1 MIERGWAW
9 SGTVAVL
16 GALLAPPAGAVA
28 QQGGFPSR
36 PPAPLPQKE
45 VSFPM
50 VGRDTLPNGLRLVVV
65 ENHEQPVVSVRLYL
79 PGAGGINDPT
89 AEIGL
94 ADLTAGMLDKGTA
107 TRTAAE
113 IASGI
118 EGLGASLNAGSG
130 DDYAFVVATTLT
142 RHLPQVMDIFADVVE
157 HPTFPEDEFQTQKK
171 RELSALQVQLSQPGV
186 LAQRQFMERV
196 YGEYPYGDAPTPA
209 SVGGL
214 ICDDLATFQRERYV
228 PDRSLLVFAGDIDL
242 AQARALATREF
253 GAWQGGPP
261 SPPSMPA
268 PPAPSP
274 SHIWLVHRPGSVQSN
289 LWLGNL
295 GIRPGNP
302 DEFALDVM
310 NRVLGGG
317 ANSRLFLILREQK
330 GWTYGAY
337 SRESEPVGQGYFA
350 ATTEVR
356 TPVTDSA
363 LTEMIA
369 QIRRIRTQVVPDS
382 ELAEAKDYLTGH
394 FPLEIETPEQVA
406 SEVADALIR
415 GVGIGYLEHYRSR
428 IAAVGGPD
436 VERVAATYLH
446 PDSLVIVVVGDAKAV
461 DDPLAKIAPV
471 TLLNEHGEPIDK
483 SQLGGK

>member
-1 MIERGWAW
+1 
-9 SGTVAVL
+9 
-16 GALLAPPAGAVA
+16 
-28 QQGGFPSR
+28 
-36 PPAPLPQKE
+36 
-45 VSFPM
+45 
-50 VGRDTLPNGLRLVVV
+50 
-65 ENHEQPVVSVRLYL
+65 
-79 PGAGGINDPT
+79 
-89 AEIGL
+89 
-94 ADLTAGMLDKGTA
+94 
-107 TRTAAE
+107 
-113 IASGI
+113 
-118 EGLGASLNAGSG
+118 
-130 DDYAFVVATTLT
+130 
-142 RHLPQVMDIFADVVE
+142 
-157 HPTFPEDEFQTQKK
+157 
-171 RELSALQVQLSQPGV
+171 
-186 LAQRQFMERV
+186 
-196 YGEYPYGDAPTPA
+196 
-209 SVGGL
+209 
-214 ICDDLATFQRERYV
+214 
-228 PDRSLLVFAGDIDL
+228 
-242 AQARALATREF
+242 
-253 GAWQGGPP
+253 
-261 SPPSMPA
+261 MPA